1 MSDVSRFRRLAAA
14 AVAAAAMAALCAGC
28 GVLGSRLTAE
38 NCGKIADDM
47 TLEQVTAIL
56 GPPTDN
62 KTIGVGP
69 LSATTVTW
77 EDQHMKINVKFLND
91 KAGLKSCTV
100 KEAPAAAKKSG

>member
-1 MSDVSRFRRLAAA
+1 MKNASFCRRLAAA
-14 AVAAAAMAALCAGC
+14 ALAAAVFASC
-28 GVLGSRLTAE
+28 GAIGSRLTAE
-38 NCGKIADDM
+38 NCSKIVDDM

-91 KAGLKSCTV
+91 KSGLKTCTV
-100 KEAPAAAKKSG
+100 KEAPAKKTG

>member
-1 MSDVSRFRRLAAA
+1 MTTKAYRLRLAAA
-14 AVAAAAMAALCAGC
+14 VVAASFAAISLAGC
-28 GVLGSRLTAE
+28 GVLGSRLTPE
-38 NCGKIADDM
+38 NCAKVVDDM

-91 KAGLKSCTV
+91 KSGLKTCTV
-100 KEAPAAAKKSG
+100 KEAPAAKKNG

>member
-1 MSDVSRFRRLAAA
+1 MNQPAIFRRIGAL
-14 AVAAAAMAALCAGC
+14 AVAAALAGGC
-28 GVLGSRLTAE
+28 GVFGSRLTAE
-38 NCGKIADDM
+38 NCSRIVDDM

-91 KAGLKSCTV
+91 KSGLKTCTV
-100 KEAPAAAKKSG
+100 KEAPAAKKSG